1 MAEFNV
7 YFSKPQKGEST
18 KMTRAI
24 QAKRAK
30 FAKELAKKK
39 ERELISEDELFRILR
54 KRIVPYSYESIEPG
68 VSGSKRVLTMK
79 EKEREAKKEEE
90 KRYKDMKKR
99 AMERLLD
106 LETKAEKDIYRGEK
120 EARKLEREAREMR
133 ERMEFMEPRG
143 VAQAEEEE
151 DDENE
156 EPPEYEAGVE
166 EANNL
171 FERLKDVDEKYKVTQ
186 RDIVSYDEEV
196 LKDLNFKAK
205 ELKKIAKLYGVKN
218 DLTNPNISKNVII
231 GYITKKV
238 EKDKSKLVA
247 GEPIKG
253 KGLFSKKSKSTKSTK
268 SKHPEEGSPF
278 KHLFDLHL
286 PKTTSKSTKAKKQ
299 DIKLLKAIKKT
310 M

>member
-1 MAEFNV
+1 MAELNV
-7 YFSKPQKGEST
+7 YFSKPQKGEAT

-30 FAKELAKKK
+30 FARELAKRK
-39 ERELISEDELFRILR
+39 ERELISEDELNKILR
-54 KRIVPYSYESIEPG
+54 KRIVPYSYEGREPG
-68 VSGSKRVLTMK
+68 VSGSTRVLTTK
-79 EKEREAKKEEE
+79 EKERKAKKEE
-90 KRYKDMKKR
+90 KKSYKEMKKNIYKSISQYLKELGKEGGNDEEVEQIEAMQR
-99 AMERLLD
+99 MMERRQ
-106 LETKAEKDIYRGEK
+106 EI
-120 EARKLEREAREMR
+120 
-133 ERMEFMEPRG
+133 EPRG
-143 VAQAEEEE
+143 AAQAEEEE
-151 DDENE
+151 EEDDE

-166 EANNL
+166 EANDL

-186 RDIVSYDEEV
+186 RDLVSYDEEV
-196 LKDLNFKAK
+196 LKDLNFKAR

-286 PKTTSKSTKAKKQ
+286 PKSTSKSTKAKKQ

>member
-30 FAKELAKKK
+30 FARELARKK
-39 ERELISEDELFRILR
+39 ERELISEDELNKILR
-54 KRIVPYSYESIEPG
+54 KRIVPYSYEGREPG
-68 VSGSKRVLTMK
+68 VGGSRRVLTMK

-133 ERMEFMEPRG
+133 ESMLFREAGMQTEPRETGEASMQTEPRESVQTEPRETVEISVQTGESPFVLFTRLRDMEPTYK
-143 VAQAEEEE
+143 ATDE
-151 DDENE
+151 DFRNFDARTLN
-156 EPPEYEAGVE
+156 
-166 EANNL
+166 
-171 FERLKDVDEKYKVTQ
+171 
-186 RDIVSYDEEV
+186 
-196 LKDLNFKAK
+196 DLNLSRK
-205 ELKKIAKLYGVKN
+205 ELDKIAKMYG
-218 DLTNPNISKNVII
+218 ISNNKLKEVNKQNVIPLI
-231 GYITKKV
+231 NDKV
-238 EKDKSKLVA
+238 DEHLR
-247 GEPIKG
+247 G

-268 SKHPEEGSPF
+268 LKHPEEGSPF

-286 PKTTSKSTKAKKQ
+286 PKTTSKSTKAKK
-299 DIKLLKAIKKT
+299 
-310 M
+310 